1 MDACTVLN
9 TYMGYKE
16 MSGENMIH
24 IESFLAN
31 QKASDSVSANQR
43 ASDR

>member
-1 MDACTVLN
+1 MEAGTVLN